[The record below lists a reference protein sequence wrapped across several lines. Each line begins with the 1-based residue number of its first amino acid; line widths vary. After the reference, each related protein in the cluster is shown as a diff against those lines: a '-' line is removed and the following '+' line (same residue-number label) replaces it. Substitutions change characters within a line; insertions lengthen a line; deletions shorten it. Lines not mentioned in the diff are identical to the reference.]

1 MKSQAIPQWKVIK
14 LIMGIRGRHIYHNQK
29 QIVYASPSRTWSFV
43 YRYNRDKILYRHG
56 YKNMKRKRPSNEWNN
71 IITFQKHKLM
81 RRFDLH
87 HLWRQKEYE
96 QLEKMNFHD
105 YNPAIED
112 IGTWKITIKNQRRKL
127 YRLITNDPAGKLA
140 PNITWDKLIDRVQ
153 KHHSYIVNVIDS
165 PRNNEEM
172 WQFNISANKVKI
184 SRRHSIQSWDHN
196 IYENFKKLI
205 RRFKDGI

>member
-1 MKSQAIPQWKVIK
+1 MKSQALPQWKVIK
-14 LIMGIRGRHIYHNQK
+14 LIMGIRGRHMYYNQK
-29 QIVYASPSRTWSFV
+29 QIVNTLPTRTWSAV

-56 YKNMKRKRPSNEWNN
+56 YRNREKKKLSDAWNN
-71 IITFQKHKLM
+71 LISFQKQKLM

-112 IGTWKITIKNQRRKL
+112 TGTWKITIKNQRRKL
-127 YRLITNDPAGKLA
+127 YRLINNEPTNKLT

-153 KHHSYIVNVIDS
+153 KHHSYIVNDVDS
-165 PRNNEEM
+165 PRNQDEM
-172 WQFNISANKVKI
+172 WQVNILANKVKI

-196 IYENFKKLI
+196 IYENFKKLM
-205 RRFKDGI
+205 RRF

>member
-1 MKSQAIPQWKVIK
+1 MKTQAIPQWKVIK
-14 LIMGIRGRHIYHNQK
+14 LIMGLRGRHIYYIQNHMANT
-29 QIVYASPSRTWSFV
+29 PPTRTWSSV

-56 YKNMKRKRPSNEWNN
+56 YKNREKKKPNNTWNN
-71 IITFQKHKLM
+71 FISFQKQKLM

-96 QLEKMNFHD
+96 QLEKMNCHD

-112 IGTWKITIKNQRRKL
+112 TGTWKITIKNQRRKL
-127 YRLITNDPAGKLA
+127 YRLINNDPTGKLVLD
-140 PNITWDKLIDRVQ
+140 ITWDEVIDRVQ

-165 PRNNEEM
+165 SRNTNET
-172 WQFNISANKVKI
+172 WQVNISANKTKI
-184 SRRHSIQSWDHN
+184 TRRHSILSWDHA

-205 RRFKDGI
+205 RRFKD

>member
-1 MKSQAIPQWKVIK
+1 MKSQALPQWKVIK

-29 QIVYASPSRTWSFV
+29 QIVYAQPIRTWSAV

-56 YKNMKRKRPSNEWNN
+56 YKNRKKKKPSDAWNN
-71 IITFQKHKLM
+71 IISFQKQKLM

-105 YNPAIED
+105 YYPVIED

-127 YRLITNDPAGKLA
+127 YRHINNEPAGKLA
-140 PNITWDKLIDRVQ
+140 LDITWDEVIDRVQ
-153 KHHSYIVNVIDS
+153 KHHSYIVNGNDS
-165 PRNNEEM
+165 PKNKEEM
-172 WQFNISANKVKI
+172 WQINILANKVKI

-196 IYENFKKLI
+196 IYENFKKLM
-205 RRFKDGI
+205 RHFND